1 MSARVNLGKAA
12 PELYQAVSSLDKLA
26 SQATKSA
33 GPRRRVLSSL
43 EVARVT
49 N

>member
-12 PELYQAVSSLDKLA
+12 PELYHAVSSLDKLA

-33 GPRRRVLSSL
+33 GLDEGFCHL
-43 EVARVT
+43 L
-49 N
+49 